1 MGLDFPVSLRLA
13 RTLLVLLVW
22 AAALAWAGSLVM
34 DGNMDSGLEYELR
47 YQVERAGGSRMLA
60 LSVVEPKPYASRTS
74 GQDVRNF
81 SLRFDPQPDTRDKTT
96 DNRGN
101 TIITAT
107 WNSPPA
113 SVAMVY
119 SLSAGTRTTLGEVR
133 SQAAFPLPRPPLDV
147 RVYVEPSAQVQS
159 GRQEILDVARRLTVD
174 ARSELEA
181 VRSIVN
187 WIVDNIRY
195 VNGFEKYDALSTLRS
210 GRGNCQNFSHLAAAL
225 LRAVGIPVRI
235 VNGITLD
242 RPYDVQTGG
251 VTLTTKMA
259 LGRHSWIEVWFPD
272 LGWVP
277 FDAQSS
283 MLFVANRYLRCEVG
297 VDNLDTDQDGRM
309 AWIQRETAGPA
320 PQLREEHAATF
331 AHDSVRLSGEFFDEG
346 PQRLL
351 RLPRT
356 APALLAAASEPA
368 PPPAPGKPG
377 ALPRSSSQPEPGQAP
392 GQPPPSPGTTRV
404 SPTPAKPGPTPA
416 RPAPS
421 LRETPAVT
429 PKKQEPVTPARQP
442 DRPVASPAP
451 GPSPAASLRD
461 KAYTQPFLA
470 GNLDYPQDLDFT
482 RTRSVER
489 TGAQSFQSTRN
500 FLVESAEYVTTNLTQ
515 YAQLFEMRDPVRMRS
530 AGLALHRYGGS
541 GQLWLELC
549 ADRNGRPGELLATS
563 DLLDLSTLSLKPG
576 YRWTDFSFS
585 RDTPLL
591 PPGSYWLVL
600 GFTGDAVVNWF
611 YTYGKPVGPDHG
623 TRYKGVLDTTWSGA
637 MSYEFNYRIQGLA
650 QAR

>member
-1 MGLDFPVSLRLA
+1 MGLPSLSPLRLA
-13 RTLLVLLVW
+13 RTLLALLLW
-22 AAALAWAGSLVM
+22 ATALAWAGSLVM
-34 DGNMDSGLEYELR
+34 DGNMDSGLDYELR
-47 YQVERAGGSRMLA
+47 YQVDSASGSRMLA
-60 LSVVEPKPYASRTS
+60 LSVVEPKPYASLTS
-74 GQDVRNF
+74 GQDVRSF
-81 SLRFDPQPDTRDKTT
+81 SLRFDPQPDARDKTM

-147 RVYVEPSAQVQS
+147 RVYVEPSTQVQS
-159 GRQEILDVARRLTVD
+159 GRQEILALARRLTAD
-174 ARSELEA
+174 ARSELDA

-195 VNGFEKYDALSTLRS
+195 VNGIEKYDALSTLSS
-210 GRGNCQNFSHLAAAL
+210 GKGNCQNFSHLSAAL

-309 AWIQRETAGPA
+309 AWIQSEATGPA

-331 AHDSVRLSGEFFDEG
+331 EHDFVRLSGEFFDQG
-346 PQRLL
+346 PRRLL

-356 APALLAAASEPA
+356 APALLAAGPEPA
-368 PPPAPGKPG
+368 APPAPGKPG
-377 ALPRSSSQPEPGQAP
+377 ALPKSAAQPDPKRAP
-392 GQPPPSPGTTRV
+392 GQPTPSPGTTRV

-416 RPAPS
+416 
-421 LRETPAVT
+421 
-429 PKKQEPVTPARQP
+429 
-442 DRPVASPAP
+442 P
-451 GPSPAASLRD
+451 GPSPAASLPE
-461 KAYTQPFLA
+461 KAFTQPFLS
-470 GNLDYPQDLDFT
+470 GNLDFPQDLDFT
-482 RTRSVER
+482 RTRSVEQI
-489 TGAQSFQSTRN
+489 GAQSFQSTRT

-515 YAQLFEMRDPVRMRS
+515 YAQLFELRGPVRLRS

-541 GQLWLELC
+541 GQLWIELR
-549 ADRNGRPGELLATS
+549 ADKHGRPGELLATS
-563 DLLDLSTLSLKPG
+563 DILDLSTLSLKPG
-576 YRWTDFSFS
+576 YRWADFSFS

-591 PPGSYWLVL
+591 EPGKYWLVL

-611 YTYGKPVGPDHG
+611 YTYGNPVGPDYG
-623 TRYKGVLDTTWSGA
+623 ARYKGVLDTAWSGA
-637 MSYEFNYRIQGLA
+637 MSFEFNYRIQGLA